1 MAVERCT
8 LDTCGLCGETVH
20 SANVALAVA
29 ALMLDHKPFN
39 SVFHGWVSKT
49 VAHLTFIRAVN
60 SHVLQS
66 NRDLMA
72 PFFLASTPSHTCSE
86 NISLN

>member
-39 SVFHGWVSKT
+39 SVFT
-49 VAHLTFIRAVN
+49 VRSAKLLLI
-60 SHVLQS
+60 
-66 NRDLMA
+66 
-72 PFFLASTPSHTCSE
+72 
-86 NISLN
+86 

>member
-1 MAVERCT
+1 MHVKESLLFNVAVERCT

-39 SVFHGWVSKT
+39 SVFT
-49 VAHLTFIRAVN
+49 VRSAKLLLI
-60 SHVLQS
+60 
-66 NRDLMA
+66 
-72 PFFLASTPSHTCSE
+72 
-86 NISLN
+86 